1 MWKKTL
7 TLWKITLLENP
18 RFTLFAIL
26 TYFFLNFLFLV
37 PLLNVFNFFVESVVT
52 FGLLICVSNLYL
64 SVKGEVQAYR
74 ESMRTLN
81 TFQCMKENL
90 AKAIA
95 VSLAHMVMGVIAL
108 LFVLLGLIII
118 ALITGVS
125 YFIFSTIP
133 PPEVLTPYLVFLVFV
148 YFAIVTSYPAFFAR
162 VVFEAKNAVDYFF
175 MFITAPFSKLLLKMS
190 LSLDLLIS
198 SLIIASVSL
207 LLALFKLFVM
217 WLLPLSIIFV
227 SFFAFLNALLIYL
240 FGVVVVGEFVWKK
253 ER

>member
-7 TLWKITLLENP
+7 TLWKITLLENQS
-18 RFTLFAIL
+18 FTLSIAL
-26 TYFFLNFLFLV
+26 TYLFLNFLFLV
-37 PLLNVFNFFVESVVT
+37 PLVNVFNFFVESVVT
-52 FGLLICVSNLYL
+52 FCLLICVSNLYL

-74 ESMRTLN
+74 ESIRTLN
-81 TFQCMKENL
+81 TFQCIKENL
-90 AKAIA
+90 AKAVA
-95 VSLAHMVMGVIAL
+95 VSLAHAVMGVVAL
-108 LFVLLGLIII
+108 FFVFLGLIII
-118 ALITGVS
+118 ALITGIS
-125 YFIFSTIP
+125 YLIFSTIP
-133 PPEVLTPYLVFLVFV
+133 PLEVLIPYLVFLVFV
-148 YFAIVTSYPAFFAR
+148 YFVVVTSYPAFFAR

-198 SLIIASVSL
+198 SLIIVSISL

-227 SFFAFLNALLIYL
+227 SFIAFLNALLIYL
-240 FGVVVVGEFVWKK
+240 FGVVAVGEFVWRK